1 MENNILRVQQTLQIK
16 ILKLEIL
23 EIDNSI
29 SFSTWGIYKQV
40 LTDTE
45 KMVIS
50 EIQRLDI
57 FGRRE
62 NPAKDSKGS

>member
-1 MENNILRVQQTLQIK
+1 MQQTLQIK
-16 ILKLEIL
+16 ILKLEIH
-23 EIDNSI
+23 ETDNSFPSVLEGFI
-29 SFSTWGIYKQV
+29 QV
-40 LTDTE
+40 LTDME
-45 KMVIS
+45 NMVIS

>member
-23 EIDNSI
+23 EIDNSFPSVLEGFI
-29 SFSTWGIYKQV
+29 QV

>member
-1 MENNILRVQQTLQIK
+1 MQQTLQIK

-23 EIDNSI
+23 EIDNSFPSVLEGFI
-29 SFSTWGIYKQV
+29 QI

-45 KMVIS
+45 NMVIS

-62 NPAKDSKGS
+62 NPAKDSKGG

>member
-1 MENNILRVQQTLQIK
+1 MQQTLQIK

-23 EIDNSI
+23 EIDNSFPSVLEGFI
-29 SFSTWGIYKQV
+29 QV

-45 KMVIS
+45 NMVIS

-62 NPAKDSKGS
+62 NPAKDSKGG

>member
-1 MENNILRVQQTLQIK
+1 MQQTLQIK

-23 EIDNSI
+23 ETDNSFPSVLEGFI
-29 SFSTWGIYKQV
+29 QV
-40 LTDTE
+40 LTDME
-45 KMVIS
+45 NMVIS